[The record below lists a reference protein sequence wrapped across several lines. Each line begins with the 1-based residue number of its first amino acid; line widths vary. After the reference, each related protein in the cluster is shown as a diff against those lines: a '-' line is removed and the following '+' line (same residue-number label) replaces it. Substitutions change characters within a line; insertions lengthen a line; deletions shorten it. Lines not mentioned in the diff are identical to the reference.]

1 MVVMRRSYCS
11 RFFFTHPQSPRFGCF
26 DLREPLM
33 ETSVLI
39 KSFDDDHLVF
49 AQKQFGEVRQFMRQ
63 IAEDGGGR
71 LKWSGSDL
79 RFCVPGHHPN
89 LNETIAV
96 KNLRA
101 IVHGRYSIARGCM
114 VRAEIDPTSLDC
126 LPHELKEHLKLMKQ
140 QEEKKEGKEARQR
153 KNNQKYKAGR
163 AALLFK

>member
-1 MVVMRRSYCS
+1 
-11 RFFFTHPQSPRFGCF
+11 
-26 DLREPLM
+26 M

-63 IAEDGGGR
+63 IAEDAGGR

-79 RFCVPGHHPN
+79 RFC
-89 LNETIAV
+89 
-96 KNLRA
+96 
-101 IVHGRYSIARGCM
+101 M
-114 VRAEIDPTSLDC
+114 VRAEIDPTSLKC

-153 KNNQKYKAGR
+153 KNNRKYKAGR